1 MSSIF
6 PMTTACAPEE
16 AAGISIQQHVALAPE
31 AALAFEI
38 YKQQLNS
45 SLLNLPA
52 HLRQELAKR
61 SLEAA
66 KEFIQIMHD
75 NSQTIFPVLEQ

>member
-6 PMTTACAPEE
+6 PMATACASDE
-16 AAGISIQQHVALAPE
+16 AVGISIQQHVALAPE

-38 YKQQLNS
+38 YKQQIGT

-75 NSQTIFPVLEQ
+75 NNQTLFPVPE